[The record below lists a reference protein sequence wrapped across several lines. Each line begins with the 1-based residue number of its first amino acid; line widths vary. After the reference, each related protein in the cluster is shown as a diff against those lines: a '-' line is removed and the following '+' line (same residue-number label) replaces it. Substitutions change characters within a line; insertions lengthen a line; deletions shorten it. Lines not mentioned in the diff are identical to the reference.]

1 LDLNGRKL
9 VLLKAMSRNKLTKKV
24 EEQQKNDDKRNLN
37 ILKNGLVNTKDFT
50 QPDTVSEID
59 MEARIRLWKE
69 K

>member
-1 LDLNGRKL
+1 M
-9 VLLKAMSRNKLTKKV
+9 LLKAMSRNKLTKKV